1 MEKSI
6 RNAILRCTMI
16 FGVFLSMGTGIYAQ
30 APDGTITG
38 TVTDSSGGVVP
49 NARVTVVNKAN
60 NTTRA
65 TTANATGLF
74 SAPAL
79 PPGDYEVRAEMEG
92 FRTTQRDAPVVAGS
106 TTTVDMALTVG
117 GTREVVT
124 VEAATAQI
132 NYESHNVAGVIAR
145 ESIEDLPLNGRS
157 SFQLAALEPGVS
169 VTPGTT
175 SNFNSMFTITILGG
189 GGVAPRFTL
198 DGGII
203 NDENDGSTGT
213 SLNFSQELV
222 QEFQLA
228 SANFDPSTGIGTAGA
243 INIVTRSGSNDFHGS
258 AYYFYRDHNMAA
270 YPALQ
275 RSAVTPNPFFQR
287 KNPGIW
293 FSGPVLKNKLFF
305 FASYEHMAQTQ
316 VINDQN
322 DLPSL
327 QPLNG
332 IFPSPLHYNWISV
345 RFDYRLSDKH
355 NLFVRHTHDGN
366 QDVGPYSATGNPSA
380 WVINS
385 NWSDQDIFGITSS
398 LTPNI
403 VNEARGSYHFWQN
416 QSPDAPAS
424 LCVLPCVGAGLPGI
438 VSMIGSGTFTN
449 GAGNYGNGPQQHQMR
464 SYEVSDTVNW
474 QRGNHR
480 IRVGVDFEILHS
492 AYTPYDKCFPA
503 CLSLFSVEQAQSLGK
518 AFPAGAFANV
528 PSVINSTAALEA
540 LPVYSLPANASSAG
554 VGIGNGSWPGTYQHN
569 VGGNNTRVH
578 PWVADTWKATQN
590 LTVNY
595 GLGYDIET
603 GLFPSNMPLPQY
615 LAPILNGQTGGV
627 ASGVG
632 TAAHTNKLDFAPMFG
647 FAWALGKNKKTVIRG
662 GAGLYWDTV
671 ADWYQMV
678 SESSVGPAGNGRVQI
693 SASAFTNIFPDMYY
707 QSSTGVKPLPIGAS
721 LPLAALSTL
730 SLGNFLQI
738 LNQQVPVI
746 QAQLNS
752 YGTVTSGPYSVSGIQ
767 VVKQGVEMFPSKYP
781 FLRSYQ
787 ASIGIQRE
795 LPGNMVLTADFA
807 RRQGENANL
816 GELDLNR
823 TARSADGLPPVIPT
837 CTTIPDFNPND
848 QCSTGSITFWSPEG
862 RTVYDGL
869 LVKLQKRFSHHYQF
883 VVSYA
888 FQKNLVEVA
897 SVNLNNYMSTYGPN
911 LARQN
916 LNIAGSVNLPYG
928 FKLSLNSSLI
938 AAAPA
943 TPIISGIDLNGSGN
957 TLYPLTLAVPGL
969 QYNCFNYSCGQTQLA
984 AAVSTFNS
992 TLAGTKALNGATV
1005 PTITLP
1011 KQYHLGA
1018 PVIDQDM
1025 RVTKEFAYKERYRL
1039 QVFGEFFN
1047 LLNIGNL
1054 SYGNLT
1060 LNSSSFGLPTARV
1073 GQGSTFSSGGPRAI
1087 QVGARIN
1094 F

>member
-1 MEKSI
+1 
-6 RNAILRCTMI
+6 
-16 FGVFLSMGTGIYAQ
+16 
-30 APDGTITG
+30 
-38 TVTDSSGGVVP
+38 
-49 NARVTVVNKAN
+49 
-60 NTTRA
+60 
-65 TTANATGLF
+65 
-74 SAPAL
+74 
-79 PPGDYEVRAEMEG
+79 MEG
-92 FRTTQRDAPVVAGS
+92 FRTTQRDATVVAGS
-106 TTTVDMALTVG
+106 TTTVDMAMTVG
-117 GTREVVT
+117 ASREVVT

-145 ESIEDLPLNGRS
+145 ENIEDLPLNGRS
-157 SFQLAALEPGVS
+157 SFQLASLEPGVT

-203 NDENDGSTGT
+203 NDENDGGTGT

-228 SANFDPSTGIGTAGA
+228 AATFDPSTGIGTAGA

-258 AYYFYRDHNMAA
+258 VYYFYRDHNMAA
-270 YPALQ
+270 YTALQ
-275 RSAVTPNPFFQR
+275 RSSVAPNPFFQR
-287 KNPGIW
+287 KNPGVF
-293 FSGPVLKNKLFF
+293 FSGPALKNKLFF
-305 FASYEHMAQTQ
+305 FASYEHMGQTQ

-345 RFDYRLSDKH
+345 RFDYHLSDQH

-366 QDVGPYSATGNPSA
+366 QDVGPYTATGNPSA
-380 WVINS
+380 WVTNS
-385 NWSDQDIFGITSS
+385 NWSDQSIFGITSI

-403 VNEARGSYHFWQN
+403 VNEGRAAYHFWQN
-416 QSPDAPAS
+416 QSPIAPAS

-464 SYEVSDTVNW
+464 SYEVIDTVNW
-474 QRGNHR
+474 QKGSHR
-480 IRVGVDFEILHS
+480 IRFGIDYELLKS
-492 AYTPYDKCFPA
+492 AYTPYNKCFPA
-503 CLSLFSVEQAQSLGK
+503 CLSLFSVEQTQSLGK
-518 AFPAGAFANV
+518 AFPAGAFASL
-528 PSVINSTAALEA
+528 PTVINSTASLSA
-540 LPVYSLPANASSAG
+540 LPIYAVPANASSAG
-554 VGIGNGSWPGTYQHN
+554 VGIGNGSWPSTYEHN
-569 VGGNNTRVH
+569 VGGFNNRAH
-578 PWVADTWKATQN
+578 PWIADTWKVTPN

-603 GLFPSNMPLPQY
+603 GLFPSNMPVPQY

-647 FAWALGKNKKTVIRG
+647 FAWALGKSKKTVIRG

-678 SESSVGPAGNGRVQI
+678 SESSVGPAGNGRVQV
-693 SASAFTNIFPDMYY
+693 SASAFTNIFPGMYY

-721 LPLAALSTL
+721 LPLAALSTITL
-730 SLGNFLQI
+730 SNFLEI
-738 LNQQVPVI
+738 LNQQVPLI

-752 YGTVTSGPYSVSGIQ
+752 YGTITKGPYAVSGIQ
-767 VVKQGVEMFPSKYP
+767 VVKQGVEIFPSKYP
-781 FLRSYQ
+781 FPRSYQ
-787 ASIGIQRE
+787 TSIGAQRE
-795 LPGNMVLTADFA
+795 LPGNMVFTADFA
-807 RRQGENANL
+807 RRQLENANL

-823 TARSADGLPPVIPT
+823 TGRSADGLPPVIPT
-837 CTTIPDFNPND
+837 CTTVPDFNPND
-848 QCSTGSITFWSPEG
+848 QCSNGSITFWSPEG
-862 RTVYDGL
+862 RQVYDGL
-869 LVKLQKRFSHHYQF
+869 LMKLQKRFSHNYQF

-888 FQKNLVEVA
+888 FQKNLVEAA
-897 SVNLNNYMSTYGPN
+897 SVNLNNYMATYGPN

-928 FKLSLNSSLI
+928 FKLSLNSSI
-938 AAAPA
+938 ISA
-943 TPIISGIDLNGSGN
+943 TPVAPIISGIDLNGAGN
-957 TLYPLTLAVPGL
+957 TLYPITFAVPGL
-969 QYNCFNYSCGQTQLA
+969 QYACFNYSCGQADLA
-984 AAVSTFNS
+984 KAVATFNS
-992 TLAGTKALNGATV
+992 TVAGTKALNGATV
-1005 PTITLP
+1005 PTINLP
-1011 KQYHLGA
+1011 TSYHLGA
-1018 PVIDQDM
+1018 PLVNQDM
-1025 RVTKEFAYKERYRL
+1025 RLTKEFAYKERYRAL
-1039 QVFGEFFN
+1039 VFGEFFN
-1047 LLNIGNL
+1047 VLNIGNL
-1054 SYGNLT
+1054 TYGNVT

-1073 GQGSTFSSGGPRAI
+1073 GQGSTFSSGGTRAI
-1087 QVGARIN
+1087 QVGARIS